1 MFGRIDHIGVAV
13 TTSTPRSSSTPPR
26 TAWSSSIA
34 RSVESQGVE
43 AVLLDVGENHVE
55 LLSPL
60 GEDTPVGKFLA
71 KRGPGLHH
79 VAYQVAGHRR
89 GPRRAARRRGADDRR
104 AAAHRDPILAGRVPA
119 SERLRRGAHRTRG
132 TGGGAR
138 MSDRKAA
145 RRGAVGFQGGQV
157 LSIRVQEP
165 ELEKLRT
172 ALRDGK
178 ERWHELEGA
187 DGAVLVDLG
196 QVVYLRVESDEHKI
210 GF

>member
-1 MFGRIDHIGVAV
+1 
-13 TTSTPRSSSTPPR
+13 
-26 TAWSSSIA
+26 
-34 RSVESQGVE
+34 
-43 AVLLDVGENHVE
+43 
-55 LLSPL
+55 
-60 GEDTPVGKFLA
+60 
-71 KRGPGLHH
+71 
-79 VAYQVAGHRR
+79 
-89 GPRRAARRRGADDRR
+89 
-104 AAAHRDPILAGRVPA
+104 
-119 SERLRRGAHRTRG
+119 
-132 TGGGAR
+132 
-138 MSDRKAA
+138 
-145 RRGAVGFQGGQV
+145 V